1 MRQGLIIAGLG
12 LAVWAVPTLF
22 FLLFGDWVLLEVGEA
37 YFGTSLFL
45 LEMLSFLLLIGLA
58 LIVRLRLI
66 KERGSA
72 ARFGYAAAVI
82 GLLLNAFVVWHRDSV
97 FSSFTEGQHHA
108 YAVWMTFAY
117 VLTLVVPVIVDR
129 FVREPAEAKGPL
141 ATAAVPD
148 PIAEEPLD
156 SEAEGTSKEQDQGQ
170 QAPQ

>member
-45 LEMLSFLLLIGLA
+45 LETLSFLLLIGLA
-58 LIVRLRLI
+58 LVVRLRLVR
-66 KERGSA
+66 ERGSA

-82 GLLLNAFVVWHRDSV
+82 GLLLNAFVIWHRGSV

-117 VLTLVVPVIVDR
+117 VLTLVVPAIVDR
-129 FVREPAEAKGPL
+129 LVKEPAKTEEPVK
-141 ATAAVPD
+141 
-148 PIAEEPLD
+148 AEESTDAADPD
-156 SEAEGTSKEQDQGQ
+156 AEELGPEETSV
-170 QAPQ
+170 PPSSL

>member
-12 LAVWAVPTLF
+12 LAVWAAPTLF

-45 LEMLSFLLLIGLA
+45 LETLSLLLLVGLA
-58 LIVRLRLI
+58 LVVRLRLI
-66 KERGSA
+66 RERGSA

-82 GLLLNAFVVWHRDSV
+82 GLLLNAFVVWHRSSV

-117 VLTLVVPVIVDR
+117 ALTLVVPAVVDR
-129 FVREPAEAKGPL
+129 LVREPSQPAESLDGSGSAL
-141 ATAAVPD
+141 EAAEP
-148 PIAEEPLD
+148 EEER
-156 SEAEGTSKEQDQGQ
+156 SRQE
-170 QAPQ
+170 PQ

>member
-12 LAVWAVPTLF
+12 FAVWAVPTLF

-58 LIVRLRLI
+58 LIVRLRLV
-66 KERGSA
+66 KERGA
-72 ARFGYAAAVI
+72 ASRFGYAAAVI
-82 GLLLNAFVVWHRDSV
+82 GLLLNAFVIWHRETV

-117 VLTLVVPVIVDR
+117 VLTLIVPAAIDRIVK
-129 FVREPAEAKGPL
+129 EPAKIAEPAK
-141 ATAAVPD
+141 
-148 PIAEEPLD
+148 AEEPTD
-156 SEAEGTSKEQDQGQ
+156 AADPAAEEIEPDGEAVPPSSL
-170 QAPQ
+170 